1 MWMHRTDDNDLFDR
15 ANEMGLKLNFTPE
28 EQQRYDDESND
39 HIKILPY
46 PPVISTHGECYSDK
60 GRIFFEEWDK
70 ITQQVE
76 DQYHTLKDS
85 AGLVGDHIN
94 DAPVI
99 DKYEYSPK
107 KPNSV
112 FLQRSFNIFFIILW
126 ILTKQ

>member
-1 MWMHRTDDNDLFDR
+1 MHRTDDNDLFDR

-28 EQQRYDDESND
+28 EQQRYDYESND

-46 PPVISTHGECYSDK
+46 PPIISTHGECYSDK

-76 DQYHTLKDS
+76 DQYHTLKDN
-85 AGLVGDHIN
+85 AGLIGDHIN

-99 DKYEYSPK
+99 KKYEIFAKEADSAC
-107 KPNSV
+107 
-112 FLQRSFNIFFIILW
+112 LQ
-126 ILTKQ
+126 